1 MNTSSTTSLDLRLR
15 GRSSE
20 AFSLPEVLVAIA
32 ITGLSLSGIIYGY
45 VSSSTRAEW
54 SAYSLAAHSLAMQR
68 LEQTRACKW
77 DLQAWPVVDELVLTN
92 FPTQINIL
100 DIPISGS
107 NVVYAT
113 NFTVIRDVST
123 NTPLKLIRVDCVWR
137 FMSRGLFTNSIASY
151 RAPDQ

>member
-1 MNTSSTTSLDLRLR
+1 MKIPTIELMKLQLK
-15 GRSSE
+15 GRTLA

-32 ITGLSLSGIIYGY
+32 ITSIGLTGIIYGY
-45 VSSSTRAEW
+45 VSSSARAEW

-77 DLQAWPVVDELVLTN
+77 DMQAWPMVDELVSSN
-92 FPTQINIL
+92 FPVQINIL

-113 NFTVIRDVST
+113 NFTVIRDVT
-123 NTPLKLIRVDCVWR
+123 VNPPCKLIKVDCVWR
-137 FMSRGLFTNSIASY
+137 FMDRGLFTNTIVTY

>member
-1 MNTSSTTSLDLRLR
+1 MKLPSTQLADLQLR
-15 GRSSE
+15 RRTLA

-32 ITGLSLSGIIYGY
+32 ITGIGLSGIIYGY
-45 VSSSTRAEW
+45 VSTSTRGEW

-68 LEQTRACKW
+68 MEQTRACKW
-77 DLQAWPVVDELVLTN
+77 DQQAWPIVDELVSSN
-92 FPTQINIL
+92 FPMQVNIL

-113 NFTVIRDVST
+113 NFTVIRSIST
-123 NTPLKLIRVDCVWR
+123 NPAVKLIKVDCVWR
-137 FMSRGLFTNSIASY
+137 FMQRGLFTNTLVTY